1 MSKKHFI
8 AIEDGVSP
16 CQVLQRGADDHV
28 DIRFAGSTTVPNGTE
43 VEARLLRFGQ
53 AMSCFPWSGVGLVEG
68 GAFDGLV
75 SGVPA
80 GGPYA
85 LEVRAVEKEAVLA
98 AGACAGILVGDLWVL
113 AGQSN
118 MEGCGR
124 LDAPEVEEPTPLV
137 HAFDMSDRWLIACE
151 PLHWRVDSVDAAH
164 WPGPRKPTEEEALL
178 YHRDRP
184 TGVGPG
190 LAFARE
196 IVRHTAVPIGL
207 VPCAIGG
214 TSMDQWSPARVKL
227 GGKSLYGAM
236 LRRFGAVGS
245 HVKGVLWYQGESDA
259 APGLVD
265 NYATKFS
272 QFVRGLRRDF
282 EQPDLPVLSVQIGR
296 IFVPHP
302 THLDW
307 NGVQETQRKCA
318 EKMRNTDMVPA
329 VDLTMDDHVHVSTAG
344 QKRLGERL
352 AVVALRRV
360 YGWGNLKVGP
370 RLESVELKRDDTVRV
385 RYQEV
390 NSRLL
395 PLGEVSGFSVRD
407 AKARDLSLIYKA
419 QVDPDA
425 LDTVVLSLKEH
436 VPAGAFLWY
445 GFGPAPFCN
454 LTDELDMGA
463 PVFGPRLLRKEDRSA
478 ASGIHAS
485 RAE

>member
-1 MSKKHFI
+1 M
-8 AIEDGVSP
+8 G
-16 CQVLQRGADDHV
+16 
-28 DIRFAGSTTVPNGTE
+28 
-43 VEARLLRFGQ
+43 
-53 AMSCFPWSGVGLVEG
+53 
-68 GAFDGLV
+68 
-75 SGVPA
+75 
-80 GGPYA
+80 
-85 LEVRAVEKEAVLA
+85 
-98 AGACAGILVGDLWVL
+98 
-113 AGQSN
+113 
-118 MEGCGR
+118 
-124 LDAPEVEEPTPLV
+124 
-137 HAFDMSDRWLIACE
+137 
-151 PLHWRVDSVDAAH
+151 
-164 WPGPRKPTEEEALL
+164 
-178 YHRDRP
+178 
-184 TGVGPG
+184 
-190 LAFARE
+190 
-196 IVRHTAVPIGL
+196 
-207 VPCAIGG
+207 
-214 TSMDQWSPARVKL
+214 
-227 GGKSLYGAM
+227 
-236 LRRFGAVGS
+236 
-245 HVKGVLWYQGESDA
+245 
-259 APGLVD
+259 
-265 NYATKFS
+265 
-272 QFVRGLRRDF
+272 

-360 YGWGNLKVGP
+360 YGWENLKVGP

-463 PVFGPRLLRKEDRSA
+463 PVFGPRLLRKEDRST